1 MQSQANSLNTQ
12 DWKKW
17 ARNGL
22 IFLAPAL
29 LVLLSSIQTA
39 LPDLFK
45 NSAYAAIFI
54 FVAERGIDLA
64 RKYLNGSK

>member
-1 MQSQANSLNTQ
+1 MQSPANSLSKT

-17 ARNGL
+17 AKNGV
-22 IFLAPAL
+22 IFVTPAL
-29 LVLLSSIQTA
+29 LVLLSSVQTA
-39 LPDLFK
+39 LPDWFH

-54 FVAERGIDLA
+54 FVAERAIDLA